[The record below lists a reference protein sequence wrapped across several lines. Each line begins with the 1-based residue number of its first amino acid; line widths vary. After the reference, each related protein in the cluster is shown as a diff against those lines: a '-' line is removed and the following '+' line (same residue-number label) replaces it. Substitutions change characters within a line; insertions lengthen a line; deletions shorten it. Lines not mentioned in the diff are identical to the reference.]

1 MQIYMLEISLLEP
14 GRKSEISGE
23 KGALL
28 EQKGFLTEAVTAP
41 GVSLCWGERVPVE
54 APWPHCTPGPLSRSH
69 HPTQHLT
76 GMLQISGV
84 SIPA

>member
-1 MQIYMLEISLLEP
+1 MQIYMLEIPLLEP

-41 GVSLCWGERVPVE
+41 GVSLCWGERVP
-54 APWPHCTPGPLSRSH
+54 C
-69 HPTQHLT
+69 
-76 GMLQISGV
+76 
-84 SIPA
+84 

>member
-28 EQKGFLTEAVTAP
+28 EQKGFLIEAVTAP
-41 GVSLCWGERVPVE
+41 GVSLCWGERVP
-54 APWPHCTPGPLSRSH
+54 C
-69 HPTQHLT
+69 
-76 GMLQISGV
+76 
-84 SIPA
+84 